1 MDNTRI
7 IINNKCE
14 LMISPIESLYE
25 EGYTYLEFLDGDDV
39 DLMSTLIISQDPEL
53 FKYYLS
59 SDGLYMYYRWK
70 IATTD
75 LLEDTDKKDRLY
87 FDNNSEKLMIGD
99 KELEEED
106 LRHIINDDAPDLELG
121 IIETFEKPIFSI
133 CKISLCLEN
142 LQRKYI
148 FEQNPLYTGSK
159 CGNDSDKSIRDFLF
173 SSIFLLRI
181 LIKQQRYEEALKIL
195 NILDNC
201 ELCNS
206 TYKYKNKNLCG
217 CN

>member
-25 EGYTYLEFLDGDDV
+25 EGYTYLEFLDGDNV

-59 SDGLYMYYRWK
+59 SDGLYMYYRLK

-75 LLEDTDKKDRLY
+75 LDIDKENRLY
-87 FDNNSEKLMIGD
+87 FDTSSEKLMIGD
-99 KELEEED
+99 KEIDEED
-106 LRHIINDDAPDLELG
+106 LRHIINDDSPKTAFG
-121 IIETFEKPIFSI
+121 IIDIFEKPIFSI

-148 FEQNPLYTGSK
+148 FEQNPLCMGSK